1 MLSHKKSENW
11 IVYKHLFNIYIKHRQ
26 IWLGFVLDAIKVVLL
41 SIVQPIVAS
50 NFVLNL
56 STNNIAG
63 AKKTLVIFTV
73 ISLVGGVL
81 KSFAGLIAIKIENPM
96 YIKSMQQYLINL
108 MNSDYAF
115 FTNSPTG
122 YLTTATRQYA
132 DSGLNLIRRA
142 RSTYLKTLIQ
152 IVFPVIVIFFYSK
165 IISLIMFI
173 YIVVYFIVSKY
184 SSQKITPWRA
194 KTREIYKQVS
204 GMMADSLTNF
214 IALKSIGNDNPISLS
229 LDKKLKKEQKIFNSR
244 RKIEY
249 LLNIPRELLLTI
261 FYLILFTVIIYQYS
275 KGLVPISLAV
285 LIVTYTNQ
293 LYSAIGFIPDLI
305 LERDDYVDHIYPAII
320 KMQTPNK
327 ILDPPKPVKLNSVK
341 GDIEFNNISF
351 YYQENSNTNVLKNF
365 NLHIKPGEHIGIVG
379 ESGAGKSTLTKL
391 MLRFE
396 DVVDG
401 EILLDNINIKDLAQN
416 NLRRSIAYVSQEPL
430 LLHQTIKQNLTL
442 ADPNASQ
449 KDVQLAAKHA
459 HALEFI
465 KELPQGFDSVVGER
479 GIKLSGGQKQRIA
492 IARALL
498 QKSPIIILDEATS
511 ALDTES
517 EKIIQSS
524 FPEILKGKTAI
535 VVAHRLSTLVD
546 MDRIVVIEN
555 GEITEEGSHA
565 ELLKLGRTYAKTWA
579 KQTKS

>member
-1 MLSHKKSENW
+1 MKHKKSENRV
-11 IVYKHLFNIYIKHRQ
+11 VYRHLFNIYIKHWQ
-26 IWLGFVLDAIKVVLL
+26 IWLGFILDAIRVILL

-56 STNNIAG
+56 STNDIAG
-63 AKKTLVIFTV
+63 AKKTLAIFTI
-73 ISLVGGVL
+73 ISLIGGIARNAV
-81 KSFAGLIAIKIENPM
+81 GLIAVEIENPM

-115 FTNSPTG
+115 FTNSSTG
-122 YLTTATRQYA
+122 YLTTAARQYA

-142 RSTYLKTLIQ
+142 RSTYIKALIQ

-173 YIVVYFIVSKY
+173 YILAYFIVSKY
-184 SSQKITPWRA
+184 SSQKIAPWRA
-194 KTREIYKQVS
+194 KAREIYKQVS

-214 IALKSIGNDNPISLS
+214 VALKSIGNDNPISSS

-285 LIVTYTNQ
+285 LVVTYTNQ
-293 LYSAIGFIPDLI
+293 LYGTIASIPDSV
-305 LERDDYVDHIYPAII
+305 LEHDDYVDHIYPAII

-327 ILDPPKPVKLNSVK
+327 ILDPANPLKLNRAK
-341 GDIEFNNISF
+341 GQLEFKNISF
-351 YYQENSNTNVLKNF
+351 FYQENEDIEVLKNF
-365 NLHIKPGEHIGIVG
+365 NLTVKAGEHVGIVG

-391 MLRFE
+391 ILRFE
-396 DVVDG
+396 DVSNG
-401 EILLDNINIKDLAQN
+401 EIMLDGVNIKKLRQN
-416 NLRRSIAYVSQEPL
+416 DLRRSIAYVSQEPL
-430 LLHQTIKQNLTL
+430 LLHQTIKENLCL
-442 ADPNASQ
+442 ANQEASQ
-449 KDVQLAAKHA
+449 KKIELAAKHA
-459 HALEFI
+459 HALDFI
-465 KELPQGFDSVVGER
+465 KQLPEGFDSIVGER

-498 QKSPIIILDEATS
+498 QNSPIIILDEATS

-517 EKIIQSS
+517 EKIIQSA
-524 FPEILKGKTAI
+524 FPEILKNKTAI

-546 MDRIVVIEN
+546 MDRIIVINN
-555 GEITEEGSHA
+555 GEIAEQGSHS
-565 ELLKLGRTYAKTWA
+565 ELLKLKGIYARTWV
-579 KQTKS
+579 KQTKN